1 MTLLIFSVLSLP
13 SYFASR
19 RLLCDCSL
27 CRILGFELQ
36 PQNFDLSTLFFLL
49 KYCRIFYFHDACHF
63 FFAFSQKAWTLEH
76 SHISA
81 SRLCVVKTKDLET
94 EMTFFA
100 NSNLIPLTALT
111 FWFTGWLFWLF
122 GCFVKVEILSFTWI
136 YYCIY
141 LLTFPIL
148 RLGWIKISLH
158 AIDLLRKNT
167 MAKRLFSQPFT
178 IHFIYP
184 RTLS

>member
-1 MTLLIFSVLSLP
+1 MWLFTVSHFRLWASATKLRPFHSFLSFEILPNILFSRCLS
-13 SYFASR
+13 
-19 RLLCDCSL
+19 
-27 CRILGFELQ
+27 
-36 PQNFDLSTLFFLL
+36 FFLCFFSKGL
-49 KYCRIFYFHDACHF
+49 NTWTFTHF
-63 FFAFSQKAWTLEH
+63 CIPSMCCENKGSWNWDDFLREFKSDPIDCINF
-76 SHISA
+76 
-81 SRLCVVKTKDLET
+81 
-94 EMTFFA
+94 
-100 NSNLIPLTALT
+100 LIYWLTVLT
-111 FWFTGWLFWLF
+111 VWLFCE
-122 GCFVKVEILSFTWI
+122 GRDSSFTWI